1 MRNCSESIFPD
12 SLSGMIFAM
21 DSLRGGIVL
30 LNGPTGCR
38 FYHSTTSQFLTAHP
52 VLTSPSG
59 AKADYDYLNDW
70 FFRQPRIPCTYID
83 SDDYIYGTIDKVRE
97 ALRYISENVKFDIIT
112 IVNSPGAS
120 LIGDDLKGAAA
131 EVLGNVPCVVLE
143 TPGISEGFA
152 SGFSNAMVQLIRQA
166 AAKLWRDRPVYREKS
181 VNILGMSLWHRYHEG
196 DMLELRWLLGLCG
209 IDILTF
215 PGAECSFADLKKLP
229 EARLNIVL
237 YPELSRESAELLEE
251 ITGVPMYVPDAM
263 PVGFKSV
270 EDFVTE
276 VCGILECDP
285 EPALE
290 EIGIARARS
299 WQKIHM
305 VHETTGM
312 PEGAT
317 FAIEGFFSQV
327 YSFTLFMMD
336 YLGMVP
342 VSIRVEG
349 GMTADEKKKMRELL
363 SGFGVENALDT
374 DISGSQPELVFGNAN
389 TIGMLKAQGK
399 IFCGIETALPSMGYI
414 DIVTKTQIGIRGTM
428 FLIEQ
433 ILNGLGK

>member
-1 MRNCSESIFPD
+1 
-12 SLSGMIFAM
+12 MIFAM
-21 DSLRGGIVL
+21 DSIRGGIVL

-38 FYHSTTSQFLTAHP
+38 FYHSTTSQFLTVHP
-52 VLTSPSG
+52 VLTAPSG

-83 SDDYIYGTIDKVRE
+83 NDDYIYGTVDKVRE
-97 ALRYISENVKFDIIT
+97 ALRYISENVKFDMISII
-112 IVNSPGAS
+112 NSPGAS

-131 EVLGNVPCVVLE
+131 EVLGDVPCVVLE

-152 SGFSNAMVQLIRQA
+152 SGFSNALMQLIRQA
-166 AAKLWRDRPVYREKS
+166 AAKLWTDRPARREKS
-181 VNILGMSLWHRYHEG
+181 VNILGMSIWHRYHEG
-196 DMLELRWLLGLCG
+196 DMLELKRLLGLCG
-209 IDILTF
+209 IDVLTF

-237 YPELSRESAELLEE
+237 YPELSRRSAELLEE
-251 ITGVPMYVPDAM
+251 ITGVPMYEPDAL
-263 PVGFKSV
+263 PVGFESV
-270 EDFVTE
+270 ENFVAE
-276 VCGILECDP
+276 LCGILGCDP
-285 EPALE
+285 GPALE
-290 EIGIARARS
+290 EIQIARGRS

-312 PEGAT
+312 PEGVN

-327 YSFTLFMMD
+327 FSFTLFMMD

-349 GMTADEKKKMRELL
+349 GMTADEKKKLGELL
-363 SGFGVENALDT
+363 SAFGAENALDA
-374 DISGSQPELVFGNAN
+374 DISGTEPELVFGNAN

-399 IFCGIETALPSMGYI
+399 VFCGIETCPPTMGYI
-414 DIVTKTQIGIRGTM
+414 DIVTKTQIGIQGTM

-433 ILNGLGK
+433 ILNGLMFR